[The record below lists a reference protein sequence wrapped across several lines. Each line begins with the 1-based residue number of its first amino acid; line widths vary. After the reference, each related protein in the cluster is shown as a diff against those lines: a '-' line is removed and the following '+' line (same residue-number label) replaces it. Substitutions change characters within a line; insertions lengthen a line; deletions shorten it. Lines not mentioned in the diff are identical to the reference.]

1 MRFPTGNNSNHI
13 LLRKSI
19 AQFERMISIMQQARI
34 IGIITSAVLDALGEE
49 GQLYKVGDIIY
60 LGESNVNHIKRRH
73 SSDYTKYGDRLSQII
88 LDPDY
93 VGINEEDDSLE
104 YVKVF
109 DNHVKV
115 VVRVAGD
122 DRLYIRSLYT
132 VYQSRTEFFIK
143 TGRLKPLTKMVE

>member
-1 MRFPTGNNSNHI
+1 MRFPTGYNSNLI

-19 AQFERMISIMQQARI
+19 AQFERMFPIMQQARM
-34 IGIITSAVLDALGEE
+34 IGIVTSAVLEALGEE

-60 LGESNVNHIKRRH
+60 LGESNVNHLKRRH
-73 SSDYTKYGDRLSQII
+73 STDYLKYGDWLSQIVSE
-88 LDPDY
+88 PDY

-104 YVKVF
+104 YVKIF
-109 DNHVKV
+109 DDHVKL

-122 DRLYIRSLYT
+122 DRLYVRSLYI

-143 TGRLKPLTKMVE
+143 SGRLKSLTKGD